1 MPKAQ
6 RQAAASEVRSLPQ
19 VGDKVCP
26 PRSEVVYEVS
36 KVHVGGDEVDLHLPG
51 TNLERFRVRTDA
63 LTYVERKPPASTS
76 NPFNPEP
83 VFDARGMVKSI
94 TTVQQ
99 ESLSRL
105 DSDTDILNTYLK
117 AQRAPKDVIEA
128 LEELTVEHYK
138 AWTIAMGK
146 IKKELGE

>member
-83 VFDARGMVKSI
+83 VFDARGMVKSKATI
-94 TTVQQ
+94 TEDTRLGPR
-99 ESLSRL
+99 LSWL
-105 DSDTDILNTYLK
+105 P
-117 AQRAPKDVIEA
+117 AQFQVAPLA
-128 LEELTVEHYK
+128 LPQ
-138 AWTIAMGK
+138 
-146 IKKELGE
+146 